1 MEAHEIPEVVQEL
14 TSSLEHLKETASDRE
29 SDLQTMEEN
38 ITRARTELDGAANEW
53 DNILELLSNF
63 NPERLSEAIE
73 EAERLLEYGQ

>member
-1 MEAHEIPEVVQEL
+1 MEAHEIPEVVTEL
-14 TSSLEHLKETASDRE
+14 VASLEHLKETASDRE

-38 ITRARTELDGAANEW
+38 ITRARTELDSAASEW

-73 EAERLLEYGQ
+73 EAERLLGDN

>member
-1 MEAHEIPEVVQEL
+1 MEAHEIAGVVTEL
-14 TSSLEHLKETASDRE
+14 AASLEHLKETASDRE

-38 ITRARTELDGAANEW
+38 ITRARTELDGAASEW

-73 EAERLLEYGQ
+73 EAERLLGDN